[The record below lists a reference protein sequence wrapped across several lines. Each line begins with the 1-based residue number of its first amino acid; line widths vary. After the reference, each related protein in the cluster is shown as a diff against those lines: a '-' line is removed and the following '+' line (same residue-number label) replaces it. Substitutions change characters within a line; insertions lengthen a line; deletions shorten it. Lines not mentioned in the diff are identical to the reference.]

1 MVQVQ
6 TLTVP
11 PAVGAPTGQ
20 VEFHPS
26 SYSMTNLCQL
36 KPQHMCEEL
45 LNFEHIA
52 DAAILEG
59 FAFYGRGEIIC
70 RLTNRPS
77 LCSC

>member
-11 PAVGAPTGQ
+11 PAVEAPTGQ

-36 KPQHMCEEL
+36 KPRHICEEL

-52 DAAILEG
+52 E
-59 FAFYGRGEIIC
+59 
-70 RLTNRPS
+70 
-77 LCSC
+77 